1 MNNMIPPN
9 FLKVVKDFITDLIG
23 TFPELQDNPVLSSI
37 YKEEDADYQ
46 SLFDTIISVF
56 PEHVM
61 NIINENEVMFEK
73 PCILFPGVD
82 FKNLWNE
89 NITEKTKNIIWKYLK
104 LILFIVLGNLNMDE
118 NFKKLIQG
126 MDLNKS
132 VEEIKKAFE
141 SNEDMKNLD
150 GFMDG
155 KLGSLAKEIAQETI
169 GDVGDAEMFQDMMKD
184 PSKLFS
190 LMSSVGDKLDK
201 KIKAGDIKES
211 ELISEASDLF
221 SKMKDMPGMKQFE
234 GMFKNM
240 NMGATQAKMD
250 ENLKRAKMKE
260 RLREKLFERQKEKE
274 KEKEKE
280 TEVNTKKKKKKKNKK
295 NIHDVLDS

>member
-1 MNNMIPPN
+1 MIPPN
-9 FLKVVKDFITDLIG
+9 FFKVVKDFISDLIG
-23 TFPELQDNPVLSSI
+23 TFPELKENPVVASI
-37 YKEEDADYQ
+37 YNDDGEESYQ
-46 SLFDTIISVF
+46 TMFDTIIAVF
-56 PEHVM
+56 PKHVM
-61 NIINENEVMFEK
+61 NIMHENEIMFESE
-73 PCILFPGVD
+73 CILFPGVD

-104 LILFIVLGNLNMDE
+104 LILFIVLGHLNMDE
-118 NFKKLIQG
+118 NFTNLLQG

-132 VEEIKKAFE
+132 VEDIKKAFE
-141 SNEDMKNLD
+141 SDKPNLD

-155 KLGSLAKEIAQETI
+155 KLGSLAKEIAEETI
-169 GDVGDAEMFQDMMKD
+169 GDVGDADILQDMMKD
-184 PSKLFS
+184 PSKMFS

-201 KIKAGDIKES
+201 RIKSGELKES

-221 SKMKDMPGMKQFE
+221 SKMKDMPAMKQFE

-240 NMGATQAKMD
+240 NMGATQAKMN

-260 RLREKLFERQKEKE
+260 RLREKLNARKEKE
-274 KEKEKE
+274 PVVA
-280 TEVNTKKKKKKKNKK
+280 EVKPTKKKKNKK

>member
-1 MNNMIPPN
+1 MIPPN
-9 FLKVVKDFITDLIG
+9 FFKVVKDFISDLIG
-23 TFPELQDNPVLSSI
+23 TFPELKENPVVASI
-37 YKEEDADYQ
+37 YNDDGEESYQ
-46 SLFDTIISVF
+46 TMFDTIIAVF
-56 PEHVM
+56 PKHVM
-61 NIINENEVMFEK
+61 NIMHENEIMFESE
-73 PCILFPGVD
+73 CILFPGVD

-104 LILFIVLGNLNMDE
+104 LILFIVLGHLNMDE
-118 NFKKLIQG
+118 NFTNLLQG

-132 VEEIKKAFE
+132 VEDIKKAFE
-141 SNEDMKNLD
+141 SDKPNLD

-155 KLGSLAKEIAQETI
+155 KLGSLAKEIAEETI
-169 GDVGDAEMFQDMMKD
+169 GDVGNADILQDMMKD
-184 PSKLFS
+184 PGKMFS

-201 KIKAGDIKES
+201 RIKSGELKES

-221 SKMKDMPGMKQFE
+221 SKMKDMPAMKQFE

-240 NMGATQAKMD
+240 NMGATQAKMN

-260 RLREKLFERQKEKE
+260 RLREKLNARKEKE
-274 KEKEKE
+274 PVV
-280 TEVNTKKKKKKKNKK
+280 TEVKPTKKKKNKK

>member
-1 MNNMIPPN
+1 MIPPN
-9 FLKVVKDFITDLIG
+9 FFKVVKDFIKDLIG
-23 TFPELQDNPVLSSI
+23 TFPELEDNPILSSI
-37 YKEEDADYQ
+37 LREEKEENYQ
-46 SLFDTIISVF
+46 PIFDTIIAVF
-56 PEHVM
+56 PEYVID
-61 NIINENEVMFEK
+61 IINENESMFEK
-73 PCILFPGVD
+73 PCVLFPGVD

-118 NFKKLIQG
+118 NFTKLIQG

-184 PSKLFS
+184 PSKLFT
-190 LMSSVGDKLDK
+190 LMTSVGDKLDK

-211 ELISEASDLF
+211 ELISEASELF

-240 NMGATQAKMD
+240 NMGATQAKMN
-250 ENLKRAKMKE
+250 ENLKRAKTKE
-260 RLREKLFERQKEKE
+260 RLREKLLARQKEQVIP
-274 KEKEKE
+274 E
-280 TEVNTKKKKKKKNKK
+280 TVKPKKNKKNKK
-295 NIHDVLDS
+295 NIHDVLD